1 MRFKRP
7 AVKIKSNA
15 NAPPAHSQI
24 VSAEDMA
31 SSNPNE
37 TVSPSITKT
46 VAPNIRK
53 VTPYRSRLSNAV
65 AAPAVTTEPVTST
78 PIETFG
84 WLAAIVLHSAT
95 VPSMLAVM
103 AGLTDRLPGVDLV
116 LLVWTGLTLLF
127 VKATIQKDML
137 NIVTIGFGF
146 IIQATLM
153 ALIFFK

>member
-1 MRFKRP
+1 MINIDQLKEFIQN
-7 AVKIKSNA
+7 KISV
-15 NAPPAHSQI
+15 I
-24 VSAEDMA
+24 SA
-31 SSNPNE
+31 
-37 TVSPSITKT
+37 
-46 VAPNIRK
+46 
-53 VTPYRSRLSNAV
+53 
-65 AAPAVTTEPVTST
+65 
-78 PIETFG
+78 ETFG